1 MAATDLPDP
10 VIVTL
15 RCRSR
20 AHRNRPRFVA
30 RLTLAL
36 DPGTALWMIAATD
49 QTIVIDDNSA
59 MLGRHRRTTRRGHR
73 RATFS
78 CGLCPLSLDLRLDN
92 PAPAPL
98 QDAAR
103 RTERYV
109 ELADLV
115 ASVS

>member
-1 MAATDLPDP
+1 MLAADVPDP
-10 VIVTL
+10 WVLTL
-15 RCRSR
+15 RCRST
-20 AHRNRPRFVA
+20 AHRHRPRFVA

-36 DPGTALWMIAATD
+36 DPGTELWMIAATD

-59 MLGRHRRTTRRGHR
+59 ILGRDRRTTRRGHR
-73 RATFS
+73 RATFA
-78 CGLCPLSLDLRLDN
+78 CGLCPIGVDLRLDR
-92 PAPAPL
+92 PAPALL

-103 RTERYV
+103 RAKRYV